1 MEIWTIGHSTRTI
14 EEFLALLAEHRIEA
28 IADVRRFPGSRRMPW
43 FNSEPFAVALQRH
56 EIEYHHLV
64 GLGGRRKP
72 SPDSKN
78 TVWRVDAFRAY
89 ADFLE
94 TPEFEVELAGLLQIA
109 DARRTAVLCAEAVW
123 WRCHRSLISDA
134 LKARGHTVCHIFGP
148 GKAEEHPFTPPA
160 RIVDGRLAYPS
171 GDDRSLFDPAD

>member
-43 FNSEPFAVALQRH
+43 FNTEAFSAALGSRG
-56 EIEYHHLV
+56 IAYHHLV
-64 GLGGRRKP
+64 GLGGRRKA
-72 SPDSKN
+72 SPESKN

-94 TPEFEVELAGLLQIA
+94 TPEFEHEREQLLRLANEQ
-109 DARRTAVLCAEAVW
+109 RTAIMCAEAVW
-123 WRCHRSLISDA
+123 WRCHRSIISDA
-134 LKARGHTVCHIFGP
+134 LKARGHTVLHILGP
-148 GKAEEHPFTPPA
+148 GKIEEHPFTPPA
-160 RIVDGRLAYPS
+160 RIVDGRLVYGSQP
-171 GDDRSLFDPAD
+171 DLFEER